1 MGRNKTIEDSEVLA
15 AARKVF
21 QEIGHAA
28 PTRDIADAAGISQGV
43 LFQRFGTKDELFFR
57 AMTPDA
63 PDLEK
68 LFGPYPPKDA
78 EEDLLAI
85 GERLAAYLRA
95 FMPTFLKVIA
105 YPAADP
111 ERLQNWHS
119 ELPFFPIVD
128 ALAER
133 FRKMTAD
140 GLVGGGSAH
149 ANAVAFITTI
159 HSMVLF
165 EMLTTH
171 HDRKRRQAGLRNILQ
186 VLWRGLEPRPETG
199 KK

>member
-1 MGRNKTIEDSEVLA
+1 MGRTKTIEDAEVLA

-21 QEIGHAA
+21 QEVGHAA

-43 LFQRFGTKDELFFR
+43 LFQRFGSKDELFFR

-63 PDLEK
+63 PDLDK

-78 EEDLLAI
+78 QEDLVAI
-85 GERLAAYLRA
+85 GERLAAFLRT
-95 FMPTFLKVIA
+95 FLPIFLKVIA
-105 YPAADP
+105 FPGADP
-111 ERLQNWHS
+111 KRLQDWHS
-119 ELPFFPIVD
+119 ALPFFPIVD

-133 FRKMTAD
+133 FRKMTDD

-149 ANAVAFITTI
+149 AHAVAFITTI
-159 HSMVLF
+159 HSMVMF

-171 HDRKRRQAGLRNILQ
+171 HERKRRQAGLRNILQ
-186 VLWRGLEPRPETG
+186 VLWRGLEPRR
-199 KK
+199 